1 MKFLGPFTKGD
12 LGDVLRNQLEQITSK
27 IQGESENYLLNIK
40 ENEYVDHLIS
50 EFTINIPE
58 IDFEAMTISQTEK
71 MIPAK
76 NHPSAMFFM
85 DDGDRSFK
93 KQVIIYHFQFSGD
106 INILDYVPN
115 PRILWTQEFTYNNA
129 PSEGEE
135 LSFEIIN
142 FSNDPDAMKRES
154 EQVIGNLKTQL
165 SHIKN
170 QINGHN
176 ANLKQEIINRF
187 QERKKDLMK
196 KNDFISKLGVPVRKK
211 VNLSETF
218 SIPTPRIPKKII
230 PRPQATTTN
239 PNPDPTLDIATYEE
253 ILQIIH
259 DLGKAIERM
268 PATYLGKT
276 EEQIRDH
283 FLMYLEPRFEGSATG
298 ETFNKSGKTDIL
310 LRFENSNVF
319 VAECKYWGG
328 EKHYL
333 ETIDQILK
341 YLTWRDSKAAIIIF
355 VKNSDFSSVIKK
367 VKEVTPTH
375 ANYVSFD
382 GEKEETYLSYK
393 VLLNGD
399 RKRKIFL
406 TVLLFHFPEQ

>member
-1 MKFLGPFTKGD
+1 M
-12 LGDVLRNQLEQITSK
+12 
-27 IQGESENYLLNIK
+27 
-40 ENEYVDHLIS
+40 
-50 EFTINIPE
+50 
-58 IDFEAMTISQTEK
+58 
-71 MIPAK
+71 
-76 NHPSAMFFM
+76 
-85 DDGDRSFK
+85 
-93 KQVIIYHFQFSGD
+93 
-106 INILDYVPN
+106 
-115 PRILWTQEFTYNNA
+115 
-129 PSEGEE
+129 
-135 LSFEIIN
+135 
-142 FSNDPDAMKRES
+142 MKRES

-298 ETFNKSGKTDIL
+298 ETFN
-310 LRFENSNVF
+310 
-319 VAECKYWGG
+319 
-328 EKHYL
+328 
-333 ETIDQILK
+333 
-341 YLTWRDSKAAIIIF
+341 
-355 VKNSDFSSVIKK
+355 
-367 VKEVTPTH
+367 
-375 ANYVSFD
+375 
-382 GEKEETYLSYK
+382 
-393 VLLNGD
+393 
-399 RKRKIFL
+399 
-406 TVLLFHFPEQ
+406 